1 MYRCGK
7 KKSDFEKLAMLR
19 SHVIRGND
27 CPAVGCWTYWK
38 EITWCFLMLYM
49 RDLKPIY
56 TLASN
61 SIWHSQWKSGW
72 SSIPLRGYRSRHFLK
87 CRRLRNVKIL
97 PLHPTSPRGHQKM
110 RRLPPHLSVPFTKRE
125 IEAKYFILSPLSAA
139 PALFL
144 SFFHR
149 NVNYCSFMRNTCSS
163 ITYKVGNR

>member
-1 MYRCGK
+1 MNK
-7 KKSDFEKLAMLR
+7 QL
-19 SHVIRGND
+19 
-27 CPAVGCWTYWK
+27 
-38 EITWCFLMLYM
+38 
-49 RDLKPIY
+49 
-56 TLASN
+56 
-61 SIWHSQWKSGW
+61 KSGVLVVTLL
-72 SSIPLRGYRSRHFLK
+72 SSKYGSKWTVFLVIKLKQIHLSVCIVYLIKIAAQHKSPLCTVQLLRGTRYRHFLE

-110 RRLPPHLSVPFTKRE
+110 RQDLPHLSVPFTKRE

-163 ITYKVGNR
+163 ITYKVGNK

>member
-1 MYRCGK
+1 MIYFIFC
-7 KKSDFEKLAMLR
+7 
-19 SHVIRGND
+19 V
-27 CPAVGCWTYWK
+27 
-38 EITWCFLMLYM
+38 FLLFFFPVHP
-49 RDLKPIY
+49 DLVV
-56 TLASN
+56 TLFK
-61 SIWHSQWKSGW
+61 I
-72 SSIPLRGYRSRHFLK
+72 LRGIRYRHFLE